1 MAWVV
6 VWVAPVA
13 VCPVAHADKIL
24 IPGKPGIFYDTYC
37 RMTFVDILKESWI
50 SISANKVRSF
60 LTVLGIIIGVM
71 AVVIMVAVGETV
83 ESEITSQFSAL
94 GTNTIMIRAGVAR
107 MGGVRTGNMQTLTMQ
122 DAEFISRLP
131 DVAAVSPVQ
140 TTGAQVIYG
149 NQNQTTSFMGVY
161 PSYTIVQNIEL
172 EQGTFFTE
180 FDVRNAATYAV
191 MGPEVAEKLEM
202 PPNPVGQTIRVQN
215 IPLTVIGI
223 TKAKG
228 DSAMGS
234 MDDMILIP
242 ITTLKKR
249 IQGSRF
255 PNAVQMIVI
264 KLYPD
269 ADNNLFI
276 EQITNLLR
284 ERHRLKPGTEDD
296 FQIMDMKQIM
306 ETMSTVTGYMKML
319 LIAIAAVSLLVG
331 AIGIMNM
338 MLVSVAER
346 TREIGV
352 RKAIGAQE
360 KQIITQFLSE
370 SVLISFMGSMIGL
383 ALGIG
388 LSQGVGRFIL
398 HYHVPFSLWPVLLSV
413 SVAIVVGLAS
423 GVVPAFKAAKLNP
436 IDSLRYE

>member
-1 MAWVV
+1 MIRIGRIGFMVKDMTV
-6 VWVAPVA
+6 G
-13 VCPVAHADKIL
+13 D
-24 IPGKPGIFYDTYC
+24 IF
-37 RMTFVDILKESWI
+37 KESWL
-50 SISANKVRSF
+50 SISGNKIRSF
-60 LTVLGIIIGVM
+60 LTVLGIVIGVV

-83 ESEITSQFSAL
+83 ESEINDQFSAL
-94 GTNTIMIRAGVAR
+94 GTNTILIRAGVAR
-107 MGGVRTGNMQTLTMQ
+107 MGGVRTGNMQTLTTM
-122 DAEFISRLP
+122 DAEYIGQLP
-131 DVAAVSPVQ
+131 EVAAISPVQ

-149 NQNQTTSFMGVY
+149 NQNQSTSLIGVY
-161 PSYTIVQNIEL
+161 PAYTIVQNIEI
-172 EQGTFFTE
+172 EQGTFFNQ
-180 FDVRNAATYAV
+180 FAVRNASTYAV
-191 MGPEVAEKLEM
+191 LGPKIAEKLEM
-202 PPNPVGQTIRVQN
+202 PSNPVGQIIRVQN
-215 IPLTVIGI
+215 TPLTVIGV

-255 PNAVQMIVI
+255 PNSVQMIVL

-269 ADNNLFI
+269 SDNAI
-276 EQITNLLR
+276 VIDQIISILR
-284 ERHRLKPGTEDD
+284 ARHRLKDGVEDD

-306 ETMSTVTGYMKML
+306 ETMTTVTGYMKML

-352 RKAIGAQE
+352 RKAIGARE
-360 KQIITQFLSE
+360 KQIIIQFLSE
-370 SVLISFMGSMIGL
+370 SVMISFIGSMAGLVIGV
-383 ALGIG
+383 G
-388 LSQGVGRFIL
+388 LSQGVGRFVL
-398 HYHVPFSLWPVLLSV
+398 GYNVPFSAWPVVLSV
-413 SVAIVVGLAS
+413 TVAVVVGLAS

>member
-1 MAWVV
+1 
-6 VWVAPVA
+6 
-13 VCPVAHADKIL
+13 
-24 IPGKPGIFYDTYC
+24 
-37 RMTFVDILKESWI
+37 MTFGDILKESWV
-50 SISANKVRSF
+50 SISGNKIRSF
-60 LTVLGIIIGVM
+60 LTVLGIVIGVM

-83 ESEITSQFSAL
+83 ESEITNQFSAL

-107 MGGVRTGNMQTLTMQ
+107 MGGVRTGNLQTLTTM
-122 DAEFISRLP
+122 DAEYIAMLP

-140 TTGAQVIYG
+140 TSGAQVIYG
-149 NQNQTTSFMGVY
+149 NQNQSTSLMGVY
-161 PSYTIVQNIEL
+161 PSYTIVQNVEI
-172 EQGTFFTE
+172 EQGTFFTQSA
-180 FDVRNAATYAV
+180 VRNAATVAV
-191 MGPEVAEKLEM
+191 LGPELANKLEM
-202 PPNPVGQTIRVQN
+202 PANPVGQIIRVQN
-215 IPLTVIGI
+215 VPLTVIGI

-255 PNAVQMIVI
+255 PNSVQMIVL

-269 ADNNLFI
+269 SDNTI
-276 EQITNLLR
+276 AIDQITTLLR
-284 ERHRLKPGTEDD
+284 TRHRLKPAEEND

-306 ETMSTVTGYMKML
+306 ETMNKVTGYMKML

-346 TREIGV
+346 TREIGI
-352 RKAIGAQE
+352 RKAIGARE
-360 KQIITQFLSE
+360 KQIIIQFLSE
-370 SVLISFMGSMIGL
+370 SVLISFIGSMIGL
-383 ALGIG
+383 VLGVG
-388 LSQGVGRFIL
+388 LAQGVGRLIL
-398 HYHVPFSLWPVLLSV
+398 HYNVPFSLWPIVLSV
-413 SVAIVVGLAS
+413 AVAIVVGLAS

>member
-1 MAWVV
+1 MVR
-6 VWVAPVA
+6 
-13 VCPVAHADKIL
+13 DMTLKD
-24 IPGKPGIFYDTYC
+24 IF
-37 RMTFVDILKESWI
+37 KESWL
-50 SISANKVRSF
+50 SISGNKIRSF
-60 LTVLGIIIGVM
+60 LTVLGIVIGVM

-83 ESEITSQFSAL
+83 ESEINNQFSAL
-94 GTNTIMIRAGVAR
+94 GTNTILIRAGVAR
-107 MGGVRTGNMQTLTMQ
+107 MGGVRTGNLQTLTTK
-122 DAEFISRLP
+122 DAEYIAMLP

-149 NQNQTTSFMGVY
+149 NQNQTTSLMGVY
-161 PSYTIVQNIEL
+161 PSYATVQNIEI
-172 EQGTFFTE
+172 EQGTFFDQ
-180 FDVRNAATYAV
+180 FAVRNASTYAV
-191 MGPEVAEKLEM
+191 LGPKIAEKLEM
-202 PPNPVGQTIRVQN
+202 PSNPLGAVIRVQN
-215 IPLTVIGI
+215 TPLTVIGV

-242 ITTLKKR
+242 ITTLRKR

-255 PNAVQMIVI
+255 PDSVQMIVL

-269 ADNNLFI
+269 SDNIIAI
-276 EQITNLLR
+276 EQITELLR
-284 ERHRLKPGTEDD
+284 HWHRLKPGNEDD

-306 ETMSTVTGYMKML
+306 ETMTTVTGYMKML

-352 RKAIGAQE
+352 RKAIGARE
-360 KQIITQFLSE
+360 KQIIIQFLSE
-370 SVLISFMGSMIGL
+370 SVLISFIGSMIGL
-383 ALGIG
+383 FLGII
-388 LSQGVGRFIL
+388 LSQGVGRLIL
-398 HYHVPFSLWPVLLSV
+398 HYDVPFSLWPVLLSV
-413 SVAIVVGLAS
+413 TVAIVVGLAS
-423 GVVPAFKAAKLNP
+423 GVMPAFKAAKLNP

>member
-1 MAWVV
+1 MTVG
-6 VWVAPVA
+6 
-13 VCPVAHADKIL
+13 D
-24 IPGKPGIFYDTYC
+24 IF
-37 RMTFVDILKESWI
+37 KESWV
-50 SISANKVRSF
+50 SISGNKVRSF

-107 MGGVRTGNMQTLTMQ
+107 MGGVRTGNMQTLTTM

-149 NQNQTTSFMGVY
+149 NQNQSTSIIGVY
-161 PSYTIVQNIEL
+161 PSYTIVQNIEI
-172 EQGTFFTE
+172 EQGTFFTP

-191 MGPEVAEKLEM
+191 LGPEIAEKLEM

-215 IPLTVIGI
+215 IPLTVIGV
-223 TKAKG
+223 TRAKG

-234 MDDMILIP
+234 LDDMILIP

-255 PNAVQMIVI
+255 PNSVQMIVI

-276 EQITNLLR
+276 EHVTALLR

-296 FQIMDMKQIM
+296 FQIMDMRQIM
-306 ETMSTVTGYMKML
+306 ETMTTVTGYMKML
-319 LIAIAAVSLLVG
+319 LVAIAAVSLLVG

-360 KQIITQFLSE
+360 KQIIIQFLSE
-370 SVLISFMGSMIGL
+370 SVMISFIGSMIGL
-383 ALGIG
+383 VIG
-388 LSQGVGRFIL
+388 VGLAQGVGRLVL
-398 HYHVPFSLWPVLLSV
+398 HYHVPFSLWPVVLSV
-413 SVAIVVGLAS
+413 TVAIVVGLAS
-423 GVVPAFKAAKLNP
+423 GVVPALKAAKLNP